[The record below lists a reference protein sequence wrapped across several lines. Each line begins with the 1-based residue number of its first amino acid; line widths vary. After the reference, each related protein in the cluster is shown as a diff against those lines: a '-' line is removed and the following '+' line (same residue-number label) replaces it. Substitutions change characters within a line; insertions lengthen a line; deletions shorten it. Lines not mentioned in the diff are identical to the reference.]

1 MAVGWLRADD
11 CDLKPLN
18 FSVAIECN

>member
-11 CDLKPLN
+11 YDLKPLN